1 MKDEELLELIKQ
13 NDEYALDKLIE
24 NYKPCIKGKLIKYK
38 RDSSLIGL
46 DVKDLYQ
53 EGLIGIFEAIRTY
66 DQQKDASFK
75 TYANILIDRK
85 MLDLIKAN
93 KRLKHQ
99 TLNNAISLES
109 MLDDDGDRNLYDKI
123 EIDDTNQL
131 NKLIS
136 EEDRTL
142 LKNSLT
148 EFELKVF
155 ELKYE
160 GKSNKEISIIL
171 EKNIKSIENTLQ
183 RIKLKFKEIV
193 NED

>member
-1 MKDEELLELIKQ
+1 
-13 NDEYALDKLIE
+13 
-24 NYKPCIKGKLIKYK
+24 
-38 RDSSLIGL
+38 
-46 DVKDLYQ
+46 
-53 EGLIGIFEAIRTY
+53 
-66 DQQKDASFK
+66 
-75 TYANILIDRK
+75 

-193 NED
+193 NGD